1 MKEKL
6 GGNIMTK
13 IIELRSEKY
22 YCLIEDNNADGK
34 VKGTKKCGINWRLKF
49 EFRKIYLQSY
59 KIKLRLQ
66 EMLNSETHDM
76 FKEEVNKIV
85 LRSNDDSILQ
95 TFYEIVSCPYSANA
109 GKVCK
114 VELLQYLW

>member
-1 MKEKL
+1 
-6 GGNIMTK
+6 
-13 IIELRSEKY
+13 
-22 YCLIEDNNADGK
+22 
-34 VKGTKKCGINWRLKF
+34 
-49 EFRKIYLQSY
+49 
-59 KIKLRLQ
+59 
-66 EMLNSETHDM
+66 MLNSETHDM

-114 VELLQYLW
+114 VELLQYL

>member
-34 VKGTKKCGINWRLKF
+34 VKGTKKCGIN
-49 EFRKIYLQSY
+49 
-59 KIKLRLQ
+59 
-66 EMLNSETHDM
+66 
-76 FKEEVNKIV
+76 
-85 LRSNDDSILQ
+85 
-95 TFYEIVSCPYSANA
+95 
-109 GKVCK
+109 
-114 VELLQYLW
+114 